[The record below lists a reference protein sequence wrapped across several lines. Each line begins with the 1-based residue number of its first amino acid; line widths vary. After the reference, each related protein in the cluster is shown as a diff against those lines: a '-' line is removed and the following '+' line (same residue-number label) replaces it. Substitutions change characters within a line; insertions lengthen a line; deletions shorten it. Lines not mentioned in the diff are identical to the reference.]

1 LILLL
6 FCLSLPGS
14 SHSLQI
20 ASQTDQTSEIAA
32 WFEAGEWEKV
42 VEAVPESPSEPG
54 DLELDRGLALAQL
67 QRWDEAESTFRAG
80 VTGHHRDPRFRVEL
94 AGIAYRK
101 KNYKEAKKYLRS
113 ALALDPSDSYANDFL
128 ASIYYLEGNLEA
140 ALKYWNRAARPRL
153 ADLAFE
159 PKPALNPLL
168 LDRVFP
174 FSPGEVWSRDEF
186 LRSDARL
193 EALDLFPERHFDLA
207 ALQDG
212 SFDLRVNAASAEGW
226 SPRHP
231 EGWLSLLRGV
241 GYETVYPEFF
251 NVNHDG
257 LNWLSAFRWN
267 DQMRWV
273 HSEIAVPPEQNP
285 DLRFRVYFDGRNEN
299 WNLTGTDFSA
309 LPLAASVNLEKITAG
324 GEFRAIAGARWQWDV
339 DAEYSYRRFRDPL
352 GIPAGAS
359 FFFANGPALGLRGG
373 VERAFI
379 RLPERRFTVDS
390 SASAEIGTFFRGS
403 LGDYE
408 RLRGGLSLTWFPR
421 ARSEDFEF
429 QSTLRAGGTF
439 GRVPFD
445 QLFMLGFD
453 RDNDLWLR
461 GHPDLRDSRKGEAP
475 LGRDYFLFNS
485 EWDKIVY
492 HSAFIALKAGPLL
505 DSGRIYDPSGYFG
518 SREWLWDT
526 GAQTKVRILD
536 SVQFV
541 FGYGRDLRSGMN
553 SFFTTVS
560 R

>member
-6 FCLSLPGS
+6 LFFSLSRPARP
-14 SHSLQI
+14 LQI
-20 ASQTDQTSEIAA
+20 ASQTDQSSQIAA
-32 WFEAGEWEKV
+32 WFQAGEWEKV
-42 VEAVPESPSEPG
+42 IEAVPESPSEPA

-67 QRWDEAESTFRAG
+67 QRWDEAESAFR
-80 VTGHHRDPRFRVEL
+80 TGLIEHRRDRRFRVEL

-101 KNYKEAKKYLRS
+101 KNYKAAKKYLRS
-113 ALALDPSDSYANDFL
+113 ALALDPSDSYANNFL
-128 ASIYYLEGNLEA
+128 ASVYYLEGNLEA

-159 PKPALNPLL
+159 PKPGLNPLL
-168 LDRVFP
+168 LDRAIP
-174 FSPGEVWSRDEF
+174 FSPDEIWTRDQF
-186 LRSDARL
+186 LWSDARL
-193 EALDLFPERHFDLA
+193 EALDLFPQRHFDLA
-207 ALQDG
+207 AQPDG
-212 SFDLRVNAASAEGW
+212 SFDLRVNVASAEGW
-226 SPRHP
+226 SLQHP
-231 EGWLSLLRGV
+231 ESWLSLLRGL

-273 HSEIAVPPEQNP
+273 HSEIAAPLEQNP
-285 DLRFRVYFDGRNEN
+285 DLRFRVYLDARNEN
-299 WNLTGTDFSA
+299 WNLSGTDFSA
-309 LPLAASVNLEKITAG
+309 VPSTALLNLEKISAG
-324 GEFRAIAGARWQWDV
+324 AEFRAIAGVRWQWSAE
-339 DAEYSYRRFRDPL
+339 AEYSYRRFRNL
-352 GIPAGAS
+352 FGIPQEAG
-359 FFFANGPALGLRGG
+359 FFFTDGSTLDLRGA
-373 VERAFI
+373 VQRSLI
-379 RLPERRFTVDS
+379 RFPERRLTVDS
-390 SASAEIGTFFRGS
+390 SASGEIGTFFGGS
-403 LGDYE
+403 LGDYQ
-408 RLRGGLSLTWFPR
+408 RLRGGLSMTWFPR
-421 ARSEDFEF
+421 ARTEDFEF
-429 QSTLRAGGTF
+429 QSAVRAGGTF

-445 QLFMLGFD
+445 RLFMLGFD

-485 EWDKIVY
+485 EWDKILY
-492 HSAFIALKAGPLL
+492 QGAFVTLKAGPLL

-526 GAQTKVRILD
+526 GVQTKVRVLD

-541 FGYGRDLRSGMN
+541 FGYGRDLRSGIN